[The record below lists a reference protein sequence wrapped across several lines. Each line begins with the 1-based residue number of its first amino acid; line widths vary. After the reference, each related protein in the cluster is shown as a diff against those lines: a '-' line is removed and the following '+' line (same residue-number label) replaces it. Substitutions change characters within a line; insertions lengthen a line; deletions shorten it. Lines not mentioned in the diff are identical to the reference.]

1 MENSLF
7 LTLFTMTMT
16 IILCLRKNAYI
27 EYTIANAIVVN
38 ILGYIIGTSVGIL
51 MNNLVCN
58 TILAASITT
67 FLTTELL
74 GWGSLLGLKIINK
87 KDPEEI
93 DLNSKRKEIKWLS
106 LFILAV
112 IFLRAAISLILS
124 TRIWP
129 DNNLSDIMWKVLS
142 DTIATLVTSGITFL
156 FLWKLNKHAQRI
168 KRNTQYSIIALFLII
183 ITAIET
189 GLIYIQETYIGTDI
203 DIQTFWQL
211 VTASFLVEVAIFCIV
226 YMIIVLINTRKR
238 ILEEKLKA
246 DQARFSYQRLKVQL
260 NPHFLFNSLNI
271 LDCLVR
277 EEKTEQASEYIHKLA
292 SIYRYFLKN
301 ENETLVSLSDEM
313 EFVEEYIDLMK
324 IRFQDKFQVTTDI
337 APQLLNKKILPSSI
351 QLLLENAIKHNAISA
366 DKPLKIEIKTEEDNI
381 KIINN
386 LIPKIGE
393 VESSKIGQQYI
404 IKHYS
409 NLTTRPVEITKSDS
423 HYSVTLPLL

>member
-189 GLIYIQETYIGTDI
+189 GLTSVMSPTQVSIMNSVPS
-203 DIQTFWQL
+203 L
-211 VTASFLVEVAIFCIV
+211 RS
-226 YMIIVLINTRKR
+226 R
-238 ILEEKLKA
+238 ITEG
-246 DQARFSYQRLKVQL
+246 S
-260 NPHFLFNSLNI
+260 
-271 LDCLVR
+271 R
-277 EEKTEQASEYIHKLA
+277 E
-292 SIYRYFLKN
+292 R
-301 ENETLVSLSDEM
+301 
-313 EFVEEYIDLMK
+313 
-324 IRFQDKFQVTTDI
+324 
-337 APQLLNKKILPSSI
+337 
-351 QLLLENAIKHNAISA
+351 
-366 DKPLKIEIKTEEDNI
+366 
-381 KIINN
+381 
-386 LIPKIGE
+386 
-393 VESSKIGQQYI
+393 
-404 IKHYS
+404 
-409 NLTTRPVEITKSDS
+409 
-423 HYSVTLPLL
+423 LPLLVVTW